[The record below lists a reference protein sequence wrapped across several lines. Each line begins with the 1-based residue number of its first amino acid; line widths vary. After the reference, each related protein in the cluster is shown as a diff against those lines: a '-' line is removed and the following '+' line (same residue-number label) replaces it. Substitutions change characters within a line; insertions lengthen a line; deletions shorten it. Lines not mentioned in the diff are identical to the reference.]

1 MISAGETSGD
11 LHGAAL
17 VLAAKTLAPNL
28 SFFGLG
34 GERMAAAGVS
44 LAANLTETA
53 VMGLTEVLGS
63 LRRILRVR
71 KTLTDLLVSQKP
83 QALVLIDS
91 PDFNFY
97 LAKKAQSLGIPVIY
111 YICPQIWAWRA
122 GRIKFLAKYCARRAV
137 IFPFEKDYYESRGV
151 AVDWVGHPLLDNPPP
166 PSSQKAK
173 ALLGLDPAAPLLAL
187 LPGSRAAL
195 AKRLTPP
202 FLAAADLL
210 LTEIPN
216 LNLALPRAQSLDPNL
231 LTSLIK
237 AGPPRVLERLKVW
250 SGQSTLVLA
259 AAEGALLAS
268 GTSTVEGT
276 ILGTPMVVA
285 YKTSRLTFFLA
296 KLLTKVQYVALTN
309 LLSPQKPLVKELL
322 QNAVTPQNLAQGI
335 RPFLVPGP
343 LRAAAVADLLAAAK
357 TLGSSGA
364 SAKVTQIILA
374 EINRG
379 ANLNGPSQGLTI
391 MGPKTLLQ

>member
-53 VMGLTEVLGS
+53 VMGLTEVIGS

-137 IFPFEKDYYESRGV
+137 I
-151 AVDWVGHPLLDNPPP
+151 
-166 PSSQKAK
+166 
-173 ALLGLDPAAPLLAL
+173 
-187 LPGSRAAL
+187 
-195 AKRLTPP
+195 
-202 FLAAADLL
+202 
-210 LTEIPN
+210 
-216 LNLALPRAQSLDPNL
+216 
-231 LTSLIK
+231 LI
-237 AGPPRVLERLKVW
+237 
-250 SGQSTLVLA
+250 
-259 AAEGALLAS
+259 
-268 GTSTVEGT
+268 
-276 ILGTPMVVA
+276 
-285 YKTSRLTFFLA
+285 
-296 KLLTKVQYVALTN
+296 
-309 LLSPQKPLVKELL
+309 
-322 QNAVTPQNLAQGI
+322 
-335 RPFLVPGP
+335 
-343 LRAAAVADLLAAAK
+343 
-357 TLGSSGA
+357 
-364 SAKVTQIILA
+364 
-374 EINRG
+374 
-379 ANLNGPSQGLTI
+379 
-391 MGPKTLLQ
+391 